1 MPIQFDLPAPD
12 PAAKPP
18 AFSTAKE
25 CADWIE
31 ALPLTNS
38 ATAQLQLCNQLE
50 LIATA
55 AIKPAVLFEILETL
69 REPFGFVQSEMAKKY
84 VHRALPLADLELTS
98 RNNSLA
104 AWQAYRTAGL
114 VCVQSLL
121 DGARD
126 LKSVAATVC
135 HRTLDAHARMMIDQ
149 ARTNCE
155 ATAADWK
162 MLHTLYRAAEELG
175 VEGEK
180 VKDPLSREA
189 PVSHCMAVYA
199 QPVLVTI
206 GSYNEW
212 TARQSA
218 MILRWLERW
227 STKIS
232 ITSTPPAAPVKPP
245 VLTDTDSERGGFRIA
260 EGTAGAP
267 AAGAA
272 AGTAAGT
279 PASAP
284 ATPALGAGTRYIEIG
299 DVSLSI
305 KNRVI
310 LLRKGETPVNL
321 GLGEDCVMPH
331 CEQQLITLYQHWC
344 DGRVDR
350 NAARRPST
358 SDTLV
363 AVGLEVMHY
372 YLSGKPFKQPGIPTE
387 LTAKQRAEIATFG
400 RIATRDEDEYSQIH
414 GYAMEQW
421 QLRDESLAGMR
432 MVRAQAVHGH
442 RIAAGTLL
450 AARPT
455 GAKMFMLGTVRWVQW
470 LTDDQIMA
478 GVRAIPGT
486 PMPVGLR
493 PTGINAAKE
502 KFHQGFLMPAVE
514 MLKTPDSVLMPAG
527 WFKTGKVIEVHADK
541 PWRITLLDLIERGG
555 EFERCTYGG
564 AA

>member
-18 AFSTAKE
+18 AFSTVKE
-25 CADWIE
+25 CADWLE
-31 ALPLTNS
+31 AMPLTNS
-38 ATAQLQLCNQLE
+38 ATAQLQLCKQLE
-50 LIATA
+50 LLAAA
-55 AIKPAVLFEILETL
+55 AIKPAVLFDMLEAM

-98 RNNSLA
+98 RNNSLL

-135 HRTLDAHARMMIDQ
+135 HRALDAHARMMIDQ

-155 ATAADWK
+155 ASAADWK
-162 MLHTLYRAAEELG
+162 ILHAIYRAAEELG
-175 VEGEK
+175 VESEK

-212 TARQSA
+212 NARQSA
-218 MILRWLERW
+218 MVLRWLERW
-227 STKIS
+227 STKIG

-245 VLTDTDSERGGFRIA
+245 VLTDTDSERGGFRTA
-260 EGTAGAP
+260 EAVAGAP
-267 AAGAA
+267 AA
-272 AGTAAGT
+272 
-279 PASAP
+279 PDASAP
-284 ATPALGAGTRYIEIG
+284 PGAGVRYIDIG
-299 DVSLSI
+299 DMSLSI

-358 SDTLV
+358 ADALV

-372 YLSGKPFKQPGIPTE
+372 YLSGKPFKQPGVPIE
-387 LTAKQRAEIATFG
+387 LTSKQRAEIATFG
-400 RIATRDEDEYSQIH
+400 RIATRDDDDFSQIH

-432 MVRAQAVHGH
+432 MVRAQAVRGN

-455 GAKMFMLGTVRWVQW
+455 GAKVFMLGTVRWVQW

-502 KFHQGFLMPAVE
+502 KFHQGFLVPAVE

-527 WFKTGKVIEVHADK
+527 WFKAGKVIEVHSDK
-541 PWRITLLDLIERGG
+541 PWRITLVDLIERGPD
-555 EFERCTYGG
+555 FERCTYGG

>member
-1 MPIQFDLPAPD
+1 MSIRFDLPAPD

-18 AFSTAKE
+18 DFTTVKE
-25 CADWIE
+25 CAEWLE

-38 ATAQLQLCNQLE
+38 AVAQAQLCKQLE
-50 LIATA
+50 LIVA
-55 AIKPAVLFEILETL
+55 AGIKPAVLFDMLEAM

-84 VHRALPLADLELTS
+84 VHRALPLADLELTA
-98 RNNSLA
+98 RNSSLL

-114 VCVQSLL
+114 VCLQSLL
-121 DGARD
+121 EGARD
-126 LKSVAATVC
+126 LKSVAATVA
-135 HRTLDAHARMMIDQ
+135 HRSLDAHARMMIDQ

-155 ATAADWK
+155 APAADWK
-162 MLHTLYRAAEELG
+162 LLHAIYRAAEQLG
-175 VEGEK
+175 VEAEK

-212 TARQSA
+212 NARQSA

-232 ITSTPPAAPVKPP
+232 ITATPPAAPVKPP
-245 VLTDTDSERGGFRIA
+245 VLTDTDSERGGFRVA
-260 EGTAGAP
+260 EAAAGAP
-267 AAGAA
+267 APVAA
-272 AGTAAGT
+272 
-279 PASAP
+279 PV
-284 ATPALGAGTRYIEIG
+284 LGPGVRYIDIG
-299 DVSLSI
+299 DMSLSI

-372 YLSGKPFKQPGIPTE
+372 YLSGKPFKQPGIPIE

-400 RIATRDEDEYSQIH
+400 RIATRDDDEYSQMH
-414 GYAMEQW
+414 GYSMEQW

-432 MVRAQAVHGH
+432 MVRAKSVRGH

-455 GAKMFMLGTVRWVQW
+455 GAKVFMLGTVRWVQW

-493 PTGINAAKE
+493 PTGINATKE

-514 MLKTPDSVLMPAG
+514 ALKIPDSVLMPAG
-527 WFKTGKVIEVHADK
+527 WYKAGKVIEVHSDK
-541 PWRITLLDLIERGG
+541 PWRITLVDMLERGG

-564 AA
+564 AS

>member
-18 AFSTAKE
+18 AFATVKE
-25 CADWIE
+25 CADWLE

-38 ATAQLQLCNQLE
+38 AVVQLQLCKQLE
-50 LIATA
+50 LIAA
-55 AIKPAVLFEILETL
+55 AGIKPAVLFDILEAM
-69 REPFGFVQSEMAKKY
+69 REPFGFVQAEMAKKY
-84 VHRALPLADLELTS
+84 VHRALPLADLELTA
-98 RNNSLA
+98 RNNSLL

-114 VCVQSLL
+114 VCLQSLL

-135 HRTLDAHARMMIDQ
+135 HRALDAHARMMIDQ

-155 ATAADWK
+155 APVADWK
-162 MLHTLYRAAEELG
+162 MLHTIYRAAEQLG

-212 TARQSA
+212 NARQSA

-227 STKIS
+227 STKIR

-245 VLTDTDSERGGFRIA
+245 VLTNTDSERGGFRIA
-260 EGTAGAP
+260 EGAAGVP
-267 AAGAA
+267 AAGA
-272 AGTAAGT
+272 TAAST
-279 PASAP
+279 A
-284 ATPALGAGTRYIEIG
+284 PALGPGVRYIDIG

-305 KNRVI
+305 KNCVI

-358 SDTLV
+358 SDALV
-363 AVGLEVMHY
+363 AIGLEVMHY
-372 YLSGKPFKQPGIPTE
+372 YLSGKPFKQPGVPTE
-387 LTAKQRAEIATFG
+387 LTSKQRAEIATFG
-400 RIATRDEDEYSQIH
+400 RIATRDDDEYSQMH
-414 GYAMEQW
+414 GYSMEQW
-421 QLRDESLAGMR
+421 QLRDESLAGMS
-432 MVRAQAVHGH
+432 MVRAKAVHGH

-450 AARPT
+450 AARPA
-455 GAKMFMLGTVRWVQW
+455 GAKVFMLGTVRWVQW
-470 LTDDQIMA
+470 LTDGQIMV

-493 PTGINAAKE
+493 PTGINATKE

-514 MLKTPDSVLMPAG
+514 ILKTPDSVLMPAG
-527 WFKTGKVIEVHADK
+527 WFKPGKVIEVDSDK
-541 PWRITLLDLIERGG
+541 PWRITLVDVIERGG